1 MTTFQPSHYED
12 FEFDADADADAEMS
26 TSDAIDRCSEGYSN
40 NQDSF
45 HGFMAYIPGTSG
57 LSDRIT
63 LDGLIEASRPGV
75 SRIDAPPSH
84 MVARSAAIIDGF
96 VPNLTTFALTTLPS
110 GEKKRRDSRES
121 YTESI
126 DSFSGGHMSLSSQSS
141 LFSRRQ
147 LKRDLMDAT
156 EGDSP
161 GPKRDLDQIFTG
173 RTMACQDE
181 FMSNLTTYELGV
193 EDEAQRRPTRKRSY
207 DGTSLQ
213 LEAGNVP
220 AGHKIRKSELH
231 DPDSRRAKYLEK
243 NRLAASKCRNKQKK
257 RVEELMETAKE
268 AESKNKVL
276 KAEIAS
282 LKADMLSLIEDIAKH
297 STCQDE
303 RLRRYVE
310 READRLVG
318 YGKADCEY
326 KNKARGK
333 AGAAYGG
340 AGPAPN
346 MHAKGVRHIGGQKE
360 VGKSGERD

>member
-12 FEFDADADADAEMS
+12 FEFDPDADAEMS
-26 TSDAIDRCSEGYSN
+26 TSDAIDRRSEGYSN

-63 LDGLIEASRPGV
+63 LDGLIEASRPGG

-84 MVARSAAIIDGF
+84 MIAQSAAVIDGF
-96 VPNLTTFALTTLPS
+96 VPNLTAFALTTLPS
-110 GEKKRRDSRES
+110 GEKKRRGSRES

-141 LFSRRQ
+141 LFSRRHP
-147 LKRDLMDAT
+147 KRDLMDAT

-161 GPKRDLDQIFTG
+161 GAKRNSDQIFTG
-173 RTMACQDE
+173 RIMACQNE
-181 FMSNLTTYELGV
+181 FMSGLTTYELGV
-193 EDEAQRRPTRKRSY
+193 EDEAQGRPTRKRGY
-207 DGTSLQ
+207 DETSQQ
-213 LEAGNVP
+213 LEARDVP
-220 AGHKIRKSELH
+220 ARHKIKKSELG
-231 DPDSRRAKYLEK
+231 DPDSKRAKYLEK

-257 RVEELMETAKE
+257 RVEELMGTAKE

-318 YGKADCEY
+318 YGKGDCEY
-326 KNKARGK
+326 K
-333 AGAAYGG
+333 AGAAYQG

-346 MHAKGVRHIGGQKE
+346 MHAKGVRHVREQEEIDE
-360 VGKSGERD
+360 SGERD